1 VASRLRRWVAKLWG
15 GQEAADADAADAPL
29 DADAALDAGAAPGAD
44 ADADAALDADA
55 DAVTAITGEE
65 LDLHTFAPR
74 EVADVVA
81 EYVDWAAEQGLRSVR
96 IVHGKGTGTLRR
108 IVHSTLQRHPRVER
122 FELAGERSGSWG
134 ATFAVLRRTPQRDGE
149 EQARG
154 DHRAPSGG
162 PGGAERD
169 AVTRDDD
176 LDEPR

>member
-1 VASRLRRWVAKLWG
+1 VASRLRRWVARLWG
-15 GQEAADADAADAPL
+15 GQEAADADAAPDD
-29 DADAALDAGAAPGAD
+29 DADAAPDAD
-44 ADADAALDADA
+44 ADADAAPDA

-81 EYVDWAAEQGLRSVR
+81 EYVDWAAEHGLRSVR

-134 ATFAVLRRTPQRDGE
+134 ATFAVLRGTAQRDGE

-162 PGGAERD
+162 HGGAERD
-169 AVTRDDD
+169 AVARDDD
-176 LDEPR
+176 LDESH